1 LWLNTRIWITNEPSF
16 ETDFSDFQ
24 FNMFPSYIKIKSG
37 NPNKFKLILQKF
49 VYENSLYSLD
59 ECYELQKKI
68 KFMYYLN

>member
-1 LWLNTRIWITNEPSF
+1 
-16 ETDFSDFQ
+16 
-24 FNMFPSYIKIKSG
+24 MFPSYIKIKSG